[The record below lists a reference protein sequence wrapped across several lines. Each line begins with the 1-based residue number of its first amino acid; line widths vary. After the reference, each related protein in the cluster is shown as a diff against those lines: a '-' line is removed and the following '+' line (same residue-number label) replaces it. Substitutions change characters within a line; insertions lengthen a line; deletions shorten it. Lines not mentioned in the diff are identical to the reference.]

1 VTVRRR
7 RRSGEAATQQ
17 VRLFYASDV
26 HGSELAWRKFL
37 SAGRVFKAPLLIMG
51 GDLTGKAI
59 VPIVAG
65 PDGATARF
73 QGRDHVL
80 REEAELAAFEENV
93 RTNGFYPYRCDAAE
107 LERLRSDPDRVS
119 AVFRELMIETLQ
131 RWIELAEQ
139 RLDGSGVELY
149 VMPGNDDELY
159 LDEYI
164 EGEHVANCD
173 GRRVEVGEHQIF
185 SLGWATTTPW
195 DTPRETTEEGLWERI
210 AALTDGTTDFSR
222 AIFNFHDP
230 PYDSGLDLG
239 PELTASFQV
248 IQEAGQPKQVPI
260 GSHSV
265 RRAIEEFQ
273 PLLALHGH
281 VHESRGA
288 TKIGRTVCINPGSRY
303 AEGVVDGALVTLDGD
318 RVRSYQLVTG

>member
-1 VTVRRR
+1 VLRRR
-7 RRSGEAATQQ
+7 RGAESAARH

-37 SAGRVFKAPLLIMG
+37 SAGRVFKAPVLIMG

-59 VPIVAG
+59 VPIVGA

-80 REEAELAAFEENV
+80 RDEAELTTFEDNV

-107 LERLRSDPDRVS
+107 LERMSSDPARVRE
-119 AVFRELMIETLQ
+119 VFRELMIDTLR
-131 RWIELAEQ
+131 RWIELAER

-159 LDEYI
+159 LDQYI
-164 EGEHVANCD
+164 VGRHVANCD
-173 GRRVEVGEHQIF
+173 GRRLDVADYQIY
-185 SLGWATTTPW
+185 SLSWATTTPW

-210 AALTDGTTDFSR
+210 TALTEGATDFTR

-239 PELTASFQV
+239 PKLTPDLEIV
-248 IQEAGQPKQVPI
+248 QEAGQPKQVPI

-273 PLLALHGH
+273 PMLALHGH

-288 TKIGRTVCINPGSRY
+288 TRIGRTVCINPGSRY

-318 RVRSYQLVTG
+318 RVRAYQLVTG

>member
-1 VTVRRR
+1 MFRR
-7 RRSGEAATQQ
+7 RRSAAPSSQ
-17 VRLFYASDV
+17 VRLFYASDL
-26 HGSELAWRKFL
+26 HGSDLAWRKFL

-59 VPIVAG
+59 VAIVVGDA
-65 PDGATARF
+65 GATARF
-73 QGRDHVL
+73 QGREHVL
-80 REEAELAAFEENV
+80 RDEAEIAAFEENV
-93 RTNGFYPYRCDAAE
+93 RTNGFYPYRCDKAE
-107 LERLRSDPDRVS
+107 FERLSGDPDRVDE
-119 AVFRELMIETLQ
+119 VFREVMIDTLR
-131 RWIELAEQ
+131 RWMTLAAE

-149 VMPGNDDELY
+149 VMPGNDDELS
-159 LDEYI
+159 LDEYLV
-164 EGEHVANCD
+164 GNCD
-173 GRRVEVGEHQIF
+173 GRCVEVGDYQLF
-185 SLGWATTTPW
+185 SLAWATTTPW
-195 DTPRETTEEGLWERI
+195 DTPRETTEEDLWARI
-210 AALTDGTTDFSR
+210 EALTDGTTDFTR

-239 PELTASFQV
+239 PELTANLEV
-248 IQEAGQPKQVPI
+248 VQEAGQPKQVPI

-273 PLLALHGH
+273 PMLALHGH
-281 VHESRGA
+281 VHESRGT